1 MRFSSTYF
9 TREGKKTAAKDFF
22 AFYHPVE
29 SSSTEWCWSIK
40 RWDKDKAKSVV
51 GHKAQMDHWGFGARP
66 HCLKWTHHWGHL
78 RKRWQHLFHL
88 EGSWLCTKDQWTG
101 AGPVTSIF
109 TVLLLL
115 INVFQNSQSAIDG
128 NIYITIIGKDLDVAQ
143 EDSGIKLAIRLV
155 SQIPDNGPSRG
166 FRISKVHRK

>member
-1 MRFSSTYF
+1 M
-9 TREGKKTAAKDFF
+9 
-22 AFYHPVE
+22 
-29 SSSTEWCWSIK
+29 
-40 RWDKDKAKSVV
+40 
-51 GHKAQMDHWGFGARP
+51 
-66 HCLKWTHHWGHL
+66 
-78 RKRWQHLFHL
+78 
-88 EGSWLCTKDQWTG
+88 
-101 AGPVTSIF
+101 TSIF

-166 FRISKVHRK
+166 VRISKVHRK